1 MFRLQDNVPDNY
13 IKESRD
19 FQLLCRLYDVVNN
32 GVRYDIKSMA
42 DLLDANTCQDAVL
55 DLLATRKGFFTNKT
69 FNTKLYR
76 ALLDGFPY
84 IQKYKGSKLG
94 VEMAVSLI
102 LRLDGLLD
110 SAEIS
115 IDNESNNVTITTN
128 YEVINKLALDEL
140 MRYILP
146 IGMTYT
152 LSVTTQSL
160 PEYGSQVEFGNFVK
174 FYKGSSMD
182 TSGVSDLSNF
192 AIDGSN
198 SDYKPSIMTT
208 TTKALSESD
217 SSDTSISGVD
227 GDFNYTYRNTSDT
240 ITTVN
245 IKTPSLSDELQSARF
260 DKGINRGEVVSLI
273 DKEYDKD
280 E

>member
-115 IDNESNNVTITTN
+115 IDSESNNVTITTN

-160 PEYGSQVEFGNFVK
+160 PDYGSQVEFENVIK
-174 FYKGSSMD
+174 FYKGSSMQ
-182 TSGVSDLSNF
+182 TSGVADLNNF
-192 AIDGSN
+192 TTDGN
-198 SDYKPSIMTT
+198 TSDYMPSTIST
-208 TTKALSESD
+208 TTKSVSESEPVV
-217 SSDTSISGVD
+217 TTISGTNN
-227 GDFNYTYRNTSDT
+227 DFTYTYKDT
-240 ITTVN
+240 PTTKVEVN
-245 IKTPSLSDELQSARF
+245 IKTPSLSDDVSSVRF
-260 DKGINRGEVVSLI
+260 DKGINRGEVVSI
-273 DKEYDKD
+273 IPKQNNKGE
-280 E
+280 